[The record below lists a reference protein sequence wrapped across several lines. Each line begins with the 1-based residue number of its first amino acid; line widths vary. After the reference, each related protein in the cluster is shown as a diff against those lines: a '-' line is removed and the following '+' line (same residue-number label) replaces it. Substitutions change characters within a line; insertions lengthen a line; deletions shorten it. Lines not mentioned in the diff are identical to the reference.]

1 MISDP
6 QSETVWV
13 CRLSETLTGALADA
27 SPDLLREVAEPWS
40 RTEELAGW
48 RDHGELA
55 MDLGALAGLARQA
68 RTSGGR
74 LYCWMSL

>member
-1 MISDP
+1 VGVP
-6 QSETVWV
+6 PE
-13 CRLSETLTGALADA
+13 TGALADA